1 MFHEASHNRIFQD
14 VVNQIQDAIVD
25 GRIKAG
31 DVLPSERELQRMFHT
46 SRGTLREAL
55 RVLEERGLIDI
66 RLGVR
71 GGAVVRDITSRQPS
85 ETLALLIRSRQVSLR
100 HLAEFREG
108 MEGNVA
114 ALAAQ
119 HAAPA
124 DVRRLEAVVAE
135 AERHMAAADRD
146 GFIEADK
153 RFHLDLSEITGNPVY
168 IFVFHSIHENIHRYY
183 DRYLSMDGRELS
195 ENLSDL
201 RDILRAVAQ
210 GRPDEARVMAQSHVH
225 RFHRYMEAHGQEAPA
240 PMALDPTPSVPL
252 SLQRGVP

>member
-14 VVNQIQDAIVD
+14 VVNQIQDAILD
-25 GRIKAG
+25 GRLQAG
-31 DVLPSERELQRMFHT
+31 DVLPSERELREAFRT

-71 GGAVVRDITSRQPS
+71 GGAVVRDINSRQPS
-85 ETLALLIRSRQVSLR
+85 ETLALLIRSHQVSLR

-114 ALAAQ
+114 ALAAR
-119 HAAPA
+119 HATPT
-124 DVRRLEAVVAE
+124 DVQRLEAVVAD
-135 AERHMAAADRD
+135 AARYMADADRD
-146 GFIEADK
+146 AFIEADK
-153 RFHLDLSEITGNPVY
+153 RFHLALSEITGNPVY

-210 GRPDEARVMAQSHVH
+210 HRPDEARVMAQSHVH
-225 RFHRYMEAHGQEAPA
+225 RFHRYMEAHGQETPV
-240 PMALDPTPSVPL
+240 PMAFEPSVSVSPPDP
-252 SLQRGVP
+252 RGAP